1 MATIGGEAGAH
12 RLDVALG
19 ERIRGIRKGRGL
31 SQERLAEA
39 VGVTFQQVQKYER
52 GANRVS
58 FSRLAL
64 IAEALETPLS
74 ELISG
79 LGLDLVAGEA
89 DADTAAGVSP
99 PGASELVRA
108 YAAIRTPAVR
118 RCIVELVQELARGAA
133 GTTGPSKPRDDA
145 RQEPAT

>member
-1 MATIGGEAGAH
+1 MATLGGEAGAH

-19 ERIRGIRKGRGL
+19 ERIRRIRKGRGL

-58 FSRLAL
+58 FSRLVL
-64 IAEALETPLS
+64 IAEALDTPLS
-74 ELISG
+74 EMISG
-79 LGLDLVAGEA
+79 LGLVAGEA
-89 DADTAAGVSP
+89 DEDTSAIVST
-99 PGASELVRA
+99 PGATELVQA

-133 GTTGPSKPRDDA
+133 TSADPSEPRDEV
-145 RQEPAT
+145 RREPVS

>member
-1 MATIGGEAGAH
+1 MATLGGEAGAH

-19 ERIRGIRKGRGL
+19 GRIRRFRKARGL

-74 ELISG
+74 ELIAGLGATQHDVADEPTSG
-79 LGLDLVAGEA
+79 LA
-89 DADTAAGVSP
+89 T
-99 PGASELVRA
+99 PGANELVQA

-118 RCIVELVQELARGAA
+118 RCILELVQELARGGA
-133 GTTGPSKPRDDA
+133 GTANPERPHGDA
-145 RQEPAT
+145 LHEPVS